1 MMSHPRISRLAV
13 RTAVIPFIAL
23 LTLGCGKLYQDIAVE
38 KSGNVVV
45 MLPKMSHPLIYP
57 DFTQEEL
64 TQAGSDY
71 AVIMR
76 REIEAVLAKRLNVV
90 PDEKVDSWLRA
101 NNLYGSHQ
109 DHEDCMNAARKSD
122 GDIVVESYIRL
133 VPYYDKG
140 LLGETRRYDV
150 DCEIRMTDVWNTDTL
165 AVFKWEGTKDDF
177 ASSYWSLVR
186 SMKVHAPKKK

>member
-1 MMSHPRISRLAV
+1 MMAHSRICRLV
-13 RTAVIPFIAL
+13 VLSAVIPLIAL
-23 LTLGCGKLYQDIAVE
+23 LTLGCGTLYQDVAVE

-45 MLPKMSHPLIYP
+45 TLPKMSHPLIYP

-64 TQAGSDY
+64 TQAGKDY
-71 AVIMR
+71 AIIMR

-101 NNLYGSHQ
+101 NGLYGEHL

-133 VPYYDKG
+133 VPYCNKG
-140 LLGETRRYDV
+140 LLGDTRRYDV
-150 DCEIRMTDVWNTDTL
+150 DVEIRMTDVWNTDTL

-186 SMKVHAPKKK
+186 KMNVHAPRKK